1 MASRNVKII
10 YKNKLVNLDTND
22 ILTNDILLLDV
33 LKTHFP
39 EFNRGFNREIDP
51 LLEYDYLTINHH
63 YFVNKE
69 LLSEITIYSLL
80 ERLKSEMIFI
90 EVGYKMKGGAGLI
103 SAFMSIIEIGK
114 VFLILLDIVIWFIKF
129 IAWLIFFI
137 AWLLKFLFY
146 DLIFDLY
153 NSVVLIVITIC
164 TFPLQMV
171 QAAVAAMVNGIGG
184 WMTSIFGWDQSN
196 LTKRDKQSRYFQQI
210 DRKKGKKCYL
220 TNNNTVPFSILLGT
234 LICPPIG
241 VFMDMGAT
249 GWLNIVICILLTLL
263 FYIPGL
269 VYALL
274 IIYS

>member
-10 YKNKLVNLDTND
+10 YKNKLVNLNLDPNK
-22 ILTNDILLLDV
+22 ILLLDI

-39 EFNRGFNREIDP
+39 EFDTYAV
-51 LLEYDYLTINHH
+51 YDYITINHH
-63 YFVNKE
+63 YIVNPVLLKE
-69 LLSEITIYSLL
+69 LTISSVL
-80 ERLKSEMIFI
+80 EHLKSEMLFI

-114 VFLILLDIVIWFIKF
+114 VFLILLDIIIWFAKF

-137 AWLLKFLFY
+137 AWLLKFLLY

-153 NSVVLIVITIC
+153 NSVMLIVITIC
-164 TFPLQMV
+164 TLPLQMV
-171 QAAVAAMVNGIGG
+171 QAAAAAIVNGIGG
-184 WMTSIFGWDQSN
+184 WMTSIFGWDQTN
-196 LTKRDKQSRYFQQI
+196 LTKRDKNSRYFQKM
-210 DRKKGKKCYL
+210 DRNKGKKCYL

-241 VFMDMGAT
+241 VFMDLGAT
-249 GWLNIVICILLTLL
+249 GWLNIVICVLLTLL